1 MLAITETTVKY
12 NTNLCQLSRDSY
24 LEELVTD
31 MRRVGVMKVNSNLK
45 LISDY
50 TNDIVRPISKLN
62 LNVISD
68 HIKGVKGDITTL
80 KLTVTTTA
88 PASCT

>member
-1 MLAITETTVKY
+1 
-12 NTNLCQLSRDSY
+12 
-24 LEELVTD
+24 
-31 MRRVGVMKVNSNLK
+31 MKVNSNLK

-68 HIKGVKGDITTL
+68 HIKGVKRDITTL

>member
-1 MLAITETTVKY
+1 
-12 NTNLCQLSRDSY
+12 
-24 LEELVTD
+24 

-68 HIKGVKGDITTL
+68 HIKGVKRDITTL